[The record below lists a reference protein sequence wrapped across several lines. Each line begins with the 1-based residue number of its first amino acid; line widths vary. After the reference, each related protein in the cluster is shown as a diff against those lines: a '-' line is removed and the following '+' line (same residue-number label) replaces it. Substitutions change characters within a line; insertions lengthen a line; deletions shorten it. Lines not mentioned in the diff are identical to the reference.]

1 MSLELHN
8 NNIYTCLL
16 HKVQKLVSQLKQE
29 HSDFKSIVRLVY
41 GSHDVPVASS
51 SVVLSKIEAMF
62 HEKSELV
69 VEIEE
74 LQKSVS
80 FHRLISTEYNY
91 HNYDGS

>member
-1 MSLELHN
+1 MSSTLSCNIALYIYIYIY
-8 NNIYTCLL
+8 IYTCLS

-51 SVVLSKIEAMF
+51 SVVLTKIEAMF
-62 HEKSELV
+62 QEKSELV

-80 FHRLISTEYNY
+80 FQ
-91 HNYDGS
+91 